1 MTVGYFHYSGWFPAT
16 KRKIFYLKQIIH
28 LNSIFFRFLGF
39 RGETGTVMRHAI
51 ELLDQQQL
59 VKIDGEDI
67 VPILDVMD
75 SVPLFYKYSI
85 KVI

>member
-1 MTVGYFHYSGWFPAT
+1 
-16 KRKIFYLKQIIH
+16 
-28 LNSIFFRFLGF
+28 
-39 RGETGTVMRHAI
+39 MRHAI

-59 VKIDGEDI
+59 VKINGEDI